1 MRFAGWASDMSNA
14 DDLRAMMLQIG
25 RERAAIEPRGY
36 DSIRKRAELAQQWD
50 DLYEEYLLERMVEDD
65 PQTATAT
72 DTPTP

>member
-1 MRFAGWASDMSNA
+1 MSNA

-36 DSIRKRAELAQQWD
+36 DSIRKRADLARQWN

-72 DTPTP
+72 GEQNP